1 MVSTS
6 LLGKPRVDCQTR
18 GMTDGSVGTSATGV
32 WATLGE
38 PRTTVELA
46 GSGFD
51 WLCLDAQHG
60 HFDDATLRAVFALR
74 RSAAT
79 TVLVRVAAPDPTLIG
94 RALDVGADGVIV
106 PMVND
111 AAAAEACVA
120 AAHYPPRGTRS
131 WGPLPGAGLLDLERD
146 GSSPGGARP
155 FCAVMVETADAVAE
169 IDAIV
174 ATRDLDMVFVGP
186 FDLSLALGRDVDE
199 LLADFGENATLPRIV
214 RACER
219 VGIRAGA
226 YAGSPERAKVLNRQ
240 GFSWIAVTTDV
251 GVVQLG
257 SEEARA
263 RAATGP

>member
-1 MVSTS
+1 
-6 LLGKPRVDCQTR
+6 
-18 GMTDGSVGTSATGV
+18 MTDRSVGTPASGV

-46 GSGFD
+46 GGGFD
-51 WLCLDAQHG
+51 WVCLDAQHG
-60 HFDDATLRAVFALR
+60 HFDDAALRAVFSLR
-74 RSAAT
+74 RDPAA

-106 PMVND
+106 PLVAD
-111 AAAAEACVA
+111 AAGAEACVA

-131 WGPLPGAGLLDLERD
+131 WGPLPGAGRPDPARD
-146 GSSPGGARP
+146 GFRQGGP
-155 FCAVMVETADAVAE
+155 FCAVMVETADAVGE
-169 IDAIV
+169 IDAIA

-186 FDLSLALGRDVDE
+186 FDLSLALGRGVDE
-199 LLADFGENATLPRIV
+199 LLADFDEHAPLPRIV

-226 YAGSPERAKVLNRQ
+226 YAGSPERATVLSRH

-251 GVVQLG
+251 NVLRLG
-257 SEEARA
+257 SEESRA
-263 RAATGP
+263 RAGSGPR

>member
-1 MVSTS
+1 M
-6 LLGKPRVDCQTR
+6 
-18 GMTDGSVGTSATGV
+18 

-38 PRTTVELA
+38 PRTTIELTC
-46 GSGFD
+46 GGFD
-51 WLCLDAQHG
+51 WVCLDAQHG

-74 RSAAT
+74 RDTSA

-106 PMVND
+106 PMVAD

-131 WGPLPGAGLLDLERD
+131 WGPLPGAGRLDPARG
-146 GSSPGGARP
+146 GSTVSGARP
-155 FCAVMVETADAVAE
+155 FCAVMVETVDAVAE
-169 IDAIV
+169 VDAIV

-186 FDLSLALGRDVDE
+186 FDLSLAVGRDVDE
-199 LLADFGENATLPRIV
+199 LLADFGDDAPLARVV
-214 RACER
+214 RACDR

-226 YAGSPERAKVLNRQ
+226 YAGSPERAKVLRRH
-240 GFSWIAVTTDV
+240 GFSWIAVTTDITV
-251 GVVQLG
+251 LRLG

-263 RAATGP
+263 RAGHGA